1 MLDNA
6 VIWKWV
12 DSLETVVDLPTRSR
26 PTKRARRSYDDA
38 NVNDHFYDPAFLRTP
53 PGTGSG
59 TTARGQTERSRK
71 RDGNALDDEVGVVGA
86 GATDFC
92 EYPIL
97 SAPSKHHRRTPS
109 PTKPSIKTSA
119 DLELLEKPVLR
130 QEPPENP
137 SDVLPADIKSLY
149 YAIEDA
155 TRQEGIIP
163 KEVREQ
169 VSSLLGEHA
178 TRPRFFRATDS
189 IGGASAAEATLSRLR
204 NIIETAKASVEL
216 GRHETSWNHLVH
228 TPMLD
233 LVFGPGSHVTVEPA
247 MTATIA
253 KNSVPRLRRVGAP
266 GDTTSL
272 AWSVP
277 TTSVAQSEDSE
288 TPQQPSSDRKKVDY
302 VIAAN
307 LSDTTLQSL
316 VHTMV
321 LDMGVSGQGTHF
333 NQTEYLPLRFKPIAV
348 TIETKVTSSARDPL
362 LQLGI
367 WIAAWHERMTH
378 LRTFRSQAVRV
389 SAEKQMQLFRAT
401 LVSVPLIMVTSFE
414 WEVYFACDNQSHI
427 TLYGPISLGST
438 RSLLSAYAL
447 VASLEAIGHWVRTT
461 FCDSIKSWLLFDET

>member
-6 VIWKWV
+6 VIWEWV
-12 DSLETVVDLPTRSR
+12 DSLETVVDLPTVRSPSPLPRPR
-26 PTKRARRSYDDA
+26 PTKRARRGYDDA
-38 NVNDHFYDPAFLRTP
+38 NANDHFYDPAFLRTP
-53 PGTGSG
+53 PGTSSG
-59 TTARGQTERSRK
+59 RTARGQTERSRK
-71 RDGNALDDEVGVVGA
+71 RDGNALDNEVGVVGA
-86 GATDFC
+86 GATDFS

-97 SAPSKHHRRTPS
+97 SVPSKQRRRTPS

-155 TRQEGIIP
+155 THQEGIIP

-189 IGGASAAEATLSRLR
+189 VGGTSAAEATLSRLR

-253 KNSVPRLRRVGAP
+253 KNSIPRLRR
-266 GDTTSL
+266 
-272 AWSVP
+272 
-277 TTSVAQSEDSE
+277 SEDSE

-367 WIAAWHERMTH
+367 WIAAWHERMSH
-378 LRTFRSQAVRV
+378 FRAFRSQAVRV
-389 SAEKQMQLFRAT
+389 SAEKRMQLFRTT